1 MSFCLKN
8 FFKKLKDFWSKSA
21 FSIIA
26 LWFLCIYIGFSNDTT
41 AIKTNYWK
49 IPDTV
54 RQFGIYAGYNLNDH
68 NPDFAKLPGIPNCC
82 KGFTNGTGTG
92 FSAGFFIE
100 TPLPY
105 SLFAGLRATGTSLDG
120 WLKEKEHTFIRD
132 GNNIIDGI
140 FEHNLKAN
148 IITVGFEPYIR
159 FNPFLGFSV
168 YFGGRLAFPLVKKFE
183 QWEQIVEPADRGV
196 FVDTQ
201 SRIRNKYSGDI
212 PKAKPIQT
220 DLHFGISFDF
230 PMNKHKSLILAPFAS
245 YHIGMSDVAD
255 SVKWTINSLR
265 LGLAIKY
272 LPIKIEK
279 PKEFHPL
286 QEHRTIYKIDT
297 ILVENEKVLRTKF
310 LFGLERKDTIVN
322 RTKEKIITTEI
333 ISRTDTI
340 FKKPKPVAKISINT
354 GTIHLETQ
362 FVTQAFP
369 LLPIL
374 FFELNSSEITDF
386 YHKIDNPNEFNFD
399 SLPTRPLELNKEVL
413 NIIGYRLKQKPN
425 SKVTIIGYADS
436 TTEKADCEL
445 ARRRASS
452 VKDYLVNVWKIDP
465 ARVQVQTGKGRC
477 YPRNRT
483 ITQNDS
489 GFAENRR
496 VLISSNDPEIMQPIS
511 KKRFLEILD
520 FQPKVLEFDP
530 KKSKLYGIKNWNL
543 EVISNNSPTLSYNG
557 EGNPIIIK
565 EEVQEKLLNILKQ
578 NQTLDVVFKLTD
590 SEGNVSIDKK
600 QIQVVNDTNEIEI
613 QRLSLILFDV
623 SSSEIPPI
631 TKKEI
636 KNFLSVNSELTQ
648 ARIIGYSDI
657 LGDRDF
663 NYSLSQKRAEK
674 TLELVKSIDQNIE
687 IIEIKGVGSS
697 KLPPGINSYSTPA
710 ERFLSRTVYIELIKK
725 WK

>member
-1 MSFCLKN
+1 M
-8 FFKKLKDFWSKSA
+8 
-21 FSIIA
+21 
-26 LWFLCIYIGFSNDTT
+26 CIYVGFSNDTT

-105 SLFAGLRATGTSLDG
+105 SLFAGLRTTGTSLDG